1 MKFPACIFGDKC
13 LYIHPNVNPLKSNLN
28 HPRFHA
34 NSNNIVQERIALT
47 RTQDSLREEEA
58 EAVEEAAEEEEEE
71 EVSNTKV
78 YPSISLLTWKGKQP
92 EIYAKLDQ
100 ALE

>member
-47 RTQDSLREEEA
+47 RTQDSLREEE
-58 EAVEEAAEEEEEE
+58 